1 MTDSAYRHYLL
12 IIDRSGSMEAVKTE
26 AQEGIRRFVREQ
38 AELPGRAT
46 LTLVQFDNKYEVVHD
61 FVALQAAADYELMPR
76 YMTALLDACG
86 AAVASVGERLAAL
99 PENGRPGKVIV
110 LITTDGKEN
119 HSREYTREQVREL
132 FTRQQEEYGWQFLY
146 VGANVDA
153 FAEAGGIGIRMD
165 STLEYAA
172 TRQGTT
178 SSYAAASAAS
188 SRYASGQSV
197 TTAFTDEEREE
208 AADKSQ

>member
-12 IIDRSGSMEAVKTE
+12 VIDRSGSMESVRAE

-38 AELPGRAT
+38 AGLPGRAT
-46 LTLVQFDNKYEVVHD
+46 LTLVQFDNEYEVVHD
-61 FVALQAAADYELMPR
+61 FVALQAAAGYELVPR

-86 AAVASVGERLAAL
+86 AAVTSVGERIAAL

-110 LITTDGKEN
+110 LITTDGEEN
-119 HSREYTREQVREL
+119 RSRKYTREQVKGL
-132 FTRQQEEYGWQFLY
+132 FTRQQEEYGWQFIY

-153 FAEAGGIGIRMD
+153 FAEAGGIGIRTD

-172 TRQGTT
+172 TRKGTT
-178 SSYAAASAAS
+178 SSYAAASASS
-188 SRYASGQSV
+188 SRYASGQSA

-208 AADKSQ
+208 AADKNG

>member
-12 IIDRSGSMEAVKTE
+12 IVDRSGSMESVKTE

-46 LTLVQFDNKYEVVHD
+46 LTLVQFDNQYEVVHD
-61 FVALQAAADYELMPR
+61 FVALQAAADYELVPR

-86 AAVASVGERLAAL
+86 AAVTSVGERLAAL
-99 PENGRPGKVIV
+99 PEHGRPGKVIV
-110 LITTDGKEN
+110 LITTDGKN
-119 HSREYTREQVREL
+119 NDSHEYTREQVKEL
-132 FTRQQEEYGWQFLY
+132 FTRQQEKYGWQFLY

-153 FAEAGGIGIRMD
+153 FAEASGMGIPAG
-165 STLEYAA
+165 STLSYAA
-172 TRQGTT
+172 TRKGTT
-178 SSYAAASAAS
+178 SSYAAASAS
-188 SRYASGQSV
+188 SVRYASGQSV

-208 AADKSQ
+208 AADKK